1 MRVRALVVLLLFSL
15 LCNGLAWAKVE
26 VYFSPHG
33 GCDQAIIQLA
43 RSARMYLDAA
53 CYTFSL
59 DSIADELIAAKNRG
73 VNVRIILDRSQSGQ
87 TWCPASRLAA
97 AGIPVRINT
106 HSGLMHDK
114 FLVADGRS
122 VATGSF
128 NWTAAAVQKNDE
140 NLVVFLGETAVASA
154 FAVQFDQMWH
164 DTSRFTAFS
173 ARPTTTQAPAPP
185 PSTVQPPP
193 SPQAS
198 ADTVYITKTGTKY
211 HRAGC
216 RYLARSSI
224 PISRK
229 DAEARGYAPC
239 KVCSL

>member
-1 MRVRALVVLLLFSL
+1 MLVALLAPGTAFSEV
-15 LCNGLAWAKVE
+15 K
-26 VYFSPHG
+26 VYFSPNG
-33 GCDQAIIQLA
+33 GCDRALIQLA
-43 RSARMYLDAA
+43 RAAQMYLDAA

-59 DSIADELIAAKNRG
+59 DSIADELMAAKNRG
-73 VNVRIILDRSQSGQ
+73 VNVRLILDRSQSGQ

-97 AGIPVRINT
+97 ADIPVRINT
-106 HSGLMHDK
+106 HGGLMHDK

-128 NWTAAAVQKNDE
+128 NWTQAAVGKNDE
-140 NLVVFLGETAVASA
+140 NLVVFLGEVAVASA
-154 FAVQFDQMWH
+154 FAVQFDRMWK
-164 DTSRFTAFS
+164 DAARFTTFS

-185 PSTVQPPP
+185 PTVAQPQP

-198 ADTVYITKTGTKY
+198 ADTVYITKTGTKF

-239 KVCSL
+239 KVCNP